1 MESLLI
7 YLAAGLATGLVS
19 GLFGVGGG
27 LTVVPALV
35 LALPLAEVPGH
46 YVMHMAIG
54 TSLAVMIFTAAVTT
68 LWRHLRADL
77 DWPLLWRFGGLV
89 ALGGA
94 LGAAIGDALDG
105 VVLRW
110 LFVGFVVVTILREIW
125 RHWLRSTGTQPDRRH
140 VSADG
145 GLAGRISFM
154 LHGTVAGVVGALL
167 GVGAAVITVPFLTR
181 RGYTIQSASGVSA
194 GLSAV
199 IGVAASLGYIVG
211 GLNEP
216 GLPDLSL
223 GYLYLPAFFGV
234 AVGALAGSPL
244 GVSLSHRL
252 ADRVQ
257 RLLFVIYLC
266 IVLTVMVVRLQ
277 T

>member
-7 YLAAGLATGLVS
+7 YLAAGLVTGLVS

-35 LALPLAEVPGH
+35 LALPWAQVSGQ

-77 DWPLLWRFGGLV
+77 DWPLLWRFGGLI
-89 ALGGA
+89 ALGGV
-94 LGAAIGDALDG
+94 LGAVIGDALDG

-110 LFVGFVVVTILREIW
+110 LFVAFVAVTILREIW
-125 RHWLRSTGTQPDRRH
+125 RHWLRPTSTQPDRRH
-140 VSADG
+140 VSSDG
-145 GLAGRISFM
+145 GLAARVSFI
-154 LHGTVAGVVGALL
+154 LHGTVAGIVGALL
-167 GVGAAVITVPFLTR
+167 GVGAAVITVPFLMR
-181 RGYTIQSASGVSA
+181 RGYAIQSASGVSA

-199 IGVAASLGYIVG
+199 IGVAAGLGYIVSG
-211 GLNEP
+211 MNEP
-216 GLPDLSL
+216 DLPELSL

-234 AVGALAGSPL
+234 AVGAVAGSPL
-244 GVSLSHRL
+244 GVSLSHHL

-277 T
+277 S